1 MSKKDDDYRHDNDGV
16 SSVSSKKMIAE
27 PPLNLLFNPSLL
39 TAKKDVWDINVTM
52 LLEMLLKLI
61 NTTGKKD
68 LRICGIA
75 ILSSSII
82 YRLKVE
88 SIFRL
93 EKIAM
98 QRKGLAEDHR
108 SQQPIPDL
116 NPVEIPF
123 RIESTYPVSLEDLL
137 KVLENMIS
145 ELANPI
151 QKKQLKLEPVE
162 NFDFNQYL
170 VKFEHILKAYED
182 MILDIVNADG
192 VAMFKMLVDKMESI
206 EVVRCFIAMLYLA
219 MKDKVDLE
227 QIEALDDVKITR
239 RYQQKQ

>member
-1 MSKKDDDYRHDNDGV
+1 MSKNEDNHHLSDDGA
-16 SSVSSKKMIAE
+16 SSDSKKMIAE

-52 LLEMLLKLI
+52 LLEMLLHLI
-61 NTTGKKD
+61 NMTGKKD

-98 QRKGLAEDHR
+98 QRKGLDDDLR
-108 SQQPIPDL
+108 LQQPIPEL
-116 NPVEIPF
+116 NAVEIPF

-137 KVLENMIS
+137 SVLENMIS
-145 ELANPI
+145 ELANPR
-151 QKKQLKLEPVE
+151 QKKKQLRLEPVE
-162 NFDFNQYL
+162 TFNFDQYL
-170 VKFEHILKAYED
+170 VKFEQILQRYED
-182 MILDIVNADG
+182 MIFDIINADG
-192 VAMFKMLVDKMESI
+192 MAMFKMLVKKMEPI
-206 EVVRCFIAMLYLA
+206 EVVRYFIAMLYLA
-219 MKDKVDLE
+219 MKGRVDLE
-227 QIEALDDVKITR
+227 EIESLEDVKITR
-239 RYQQKQ
+239 R

>member
-1 MSKKDDDYRHDNDGV
+1 MSKNEDNHHLSDDDDGA
-16 SSVSSKKMIAE
+16 SSDSKKMIAE

-52 LLEMLLKLI
+52 LLDMLLHLI
-61 NTTGKKD
+61 NMTGKKD

-98 QRKGLAEDHR
+98 QRKGLDDDHR
-108 SQQPIPDL
+108 LEQPIPDL
-116 NPVEIPF
+116 NAVEIPF

-137 KVLENMIS
+137 SVLENMIS
-145 ELANPI
+145 ELANPR
-151 QKKQLKLEPVE
+151 QKKKQLRLEPVE
-162 NFDFNQYL
+162 TFNFDQYL
-170 VKFEHILKAYED
+170 EKFEQILQRYED
-182 MILDIVNADG
+182 MIFDIINADG
-192 VAMFKMLVDKMESI
+192 MAMFKMLVKKMEPI
-206 EVVRCFIAMLYLA
+206 EVVRYFIAMLYLA
-219 MKDKVDLE
+219 MKGRVDLE
-227 QIEALDDVKITR
+227 EIESLEDVKITR
-239 RYQQKQ
+239 R

>member
-1 MSKKDDDYRHDNDGV
+1 MSKNEDNHHLSDDDDGA
-16 SSVSSKKMIAE
+16 SSDSKKMIAE

-52 LLEMLLKLI
+52 LLEMLLHLI
-61 NTTGKKD
+61 NMTGKKD

-98 QRKGLAEDHR
+98 QRKGLDDDHR
-108 SQQPIPDL
+108 LQQPIPDL
-116 NPVEIPF
+116 NAVEIPF

-137 KVLENMIS
+137 SVLENMIS
-145 ELANPI
+145 ELANPR
-151 QKKQLKLEPVE
+151 QKKKQLRLEPVE
-162 NFDFNQYL
+162 TFNFDQYL
-170 VKFEHILKAYED
+170 VKFEQILQRYED
-182 MILDIVNADG
+182 MIFDIINADG
-192 VAMFKMLVDKMESI
+192 MAMFKMLVKKMEPI
-206 EVVRCFIAMLYLA
+206 EVVRYFIAMLYLA
-219 MKDKVDLE
+219 MKGRVDLE
-227 QIEALDDVKITR
+227 EIESLEDVKITR
-239 RYQQKQ
+239 R

>member
-1 MSKKDDDYRHDNDGV
+1 MSKNEDNHHLSDDGA
-16 SSVSSKKMIAE
+16 SSDSRKMIAE

-52 LLEMLLKLI
+52 LLDMLLHLI
-61 NTTGKKD
+61 NMTGKKD

-98 QRKGLAEDHR
+98 QRKGLDDDHR
-108 SQQPIPDL
+108 LQQPIPDL
-116 NPVEIPF
+116 NAVEIPF

-137 KVLENMIS
+137 SVLENMIS
-145 ELANPI
+145 ELANPR
-151 QKKQLKLEPVE
+151 QKKKQLRLEPVE
-162 NFDFNQYL
+162 TFNFDQYL
-170 VKFEHILKAYED
+170 VKFEQILQRYED
-182 MILDIVNADG
+182 MIFDIINADG
-192 VAMFKMLVDKMESI
+192 MAMFKMLVKKMEPI
-206 EVVRCFIAMLYLA
+206 EVVRYFIAMLYLA
-219 MKDKVDLE
+219 MKGRVDLE
-227 QIEALDDVKITR
+227 EIESLEDVKITR
-239 RYQQKQ
+239 R